1 MSPGSGFDSPPP
13 KGRGGRPSRGGA
25 LPTKARS
32 HQDQGPAGWPATALE
47 AASIGKP
54 SIGPGQGATKPVSKW
69 FA

>member
-1 MSPGSGFDSPPP
+1 MSLGSGFDSPPP
-13 KGRGGRPSRGGA
+13 PKGRGGGP

-69 FA
+69 LE